1 MSLWQRLLT
10 FLSQSH
16 ASLSSMTSI
25 SATGDNNQ
33 PLEQNSPRTQ
43 ETMFE
48 IDQTILKMEQLAI
61 QSALAGNGPLVQQT
75 LSAMI
80 ELYLAGKIDIDFDE
94 VTGHP
99 MATVIDHTVPVVYTP
114 MFSTNPQTF
123 TEQQRKI
130 GFKVD

>member
-1 MSLWQRLLT
+1 
-10 FLSQSH
+10 
-16 ASLSSMTSI
+16 
-25 SATGDNNQ
+25 
-33 PLEQNSPRTQ
+33 
-43 ETMFE
+43 MFE

-61 QSALAGNGPLVQQT
+61 QSALAGSGELVQQT

-99 MATVIDHTVPVVYTP
+99 MATVIDHAVPVVYTP
-114 MFSTNPQTF
+114 MFSANPETF
-123 TEQQRKI
+123 TERQRKI

>member
-1 MSLWQRLLT
+1 
-10 FLSQSH
+10 
-16 ASLSSMTSI
+16 
-25 SATGDNNQ
+25 
-33 PLEQNSPRTQ
+33 
-43 ETMFE
+43 MFE

-61 QSALAGNGPLVQQT
+61 QSALAGSGELVQQT

-94 VTGHP
+94 ATGQP
-99 MATVIDHTVPVVYTP
+99 MATIIEHSAPVVYTP

-130 GFKVD
+130 GFKVN